1 MEKALIALSGT
12 IVGFLLGWIKEII
25 QSRPKLK
32 ISLKEGNLEYYKQEK
47 NSFGQ
52 VIEEKTISEEANKF
66 VLNLKF
72 DIFNVGKIGD
82 GITDISIC
90 ISDNNE
96 KLYFQPLL
104 ELPYEN
110 KKLENVSFNVEP
122 NKVHTVQVDLVLE
135 NTEENSYIFGNVNLE
150 PDCRDSLKIIVIAE
164 SIKKKK
170 IVYNVVPISILT
182 A

>member
-1 MEKALIALSGT
+1 MEKTLIALSGT

-82 GITDISIC
+82 GITDILIC

-96 KLYFQPLL
+96 KLYFQPFLV
-104 ELPYEN
+104 LPYEN
-110 KKLENVSFNVEP
+110 KKLENVSFNVES
-122 NKVHTVQVDLVLE
+122 NKVYTVQSDLVLE
-135 NTEENSYIFGNVNLE
+135 NTEENYYVFGNVNLK
-150 PDCRDSLKIIVIAE
+150 PYCKDSLKVTIIAK
-164 SIKKKK
+164 SIKNKE
-170 IVYNVVPISILT
+170 VVCPVEPISIFT

>member
-32 ISLKEGNLEYYKQEK
+32 ITLKEGNLGYYKQQQ
-47 NSFGQ
+47 NSFGE
-52 VIEEKTISEEANKF
+52 VIEEKTIPEQANK
-66 VLNLKF
+66 LMLYLKF
-72 DIFNVGKIGD
+72 DIFNIGKIGS
-82 GITDISIC
+82 GITDILIC

-96 KLYFQPLL
+96 KLYFQPQL

-110 KKLENVSFNVEP
+110 KKLRNISFNVEP
-122 NKVHTVQVDLVLE
+122 NKVYTLDASLILK
-135 NTEENSYIFGNVNLE
+135 NTQENSYIFGNVNLE
-150 PDCRDSLKIIVIAE
+150 PNCNDSLEITIIAK
-164 SIKKKK
+164 SIKKKE
-170 IVYNVVPISILT
+170 IVCSVEPISIIT